1 MFRLPFLLSRS
12 AGFCI
17 ARRFFRLFF
26 VVYTHVFLYTPH
38 MSDHFSQSRALGV
51 AVLIVGVVAA
61 LMLWPYF
68 TGLALAL
75 VLAVVFYPFYQW
87 VTRLLH
93 NRSIAAFV
101 STGVVLIIILIPLI
115 IFGFLIFREAVNLY
129 QSFGVGSGGD
139 ALALLKININHV
151 FGQLFPGSGIT
162 IDVSNYFQ
170 QFAGWIAQMFGGLFT
185 SALTNIMMAIF
196 AVFSLFYFFKD
207 GENIARVLVAYSP
220 LSDQDD
226 ARIFEKIRH
235 SISMTF
241 RGSIV
246 IALIQGVVSGI
257 GFWIFGVPNPAL
269 WGGVAAVAALV
280 PNLGTSLVL
289 IPAIVYL
296 AFVSGNLVPAAGL
309 ALWGMI
315 AVGLIDNFLASQLIG
330 RGVQMH
336 PLLVV
341 LGVLG
346 GVGMFGPV
354 GFLIGP
360 TLLAVLL
367 TLLEM
372 YHVVARE
379 KKA

>member
-1 MFRLPFLLSRS
+1 MITRS
-12 AGFCI
+12 SQ
-17 ARRFFRLFF
+17 
-26 VVYTHVFLYTPH
+26 TH
-38 MSDHFSQSRALGV
+38 ALVALTV
-51 AVLIVGVVAA
+51 AVALLAM

-68 TGLALAL
+68 TALALAL
-75 VLAVVFYPFYQW
+75 VLAIVFWPVYRVVLRTLRYSG
-87 VTRLLH
+87 V
-93 NRSIAAFV
+93 AAFATTV
-101 STGVVLIIILIPLI
+101 VVICVVLIPLSF
-115 IFGFLIFREAVNLY
+115 FGFLIFREAANLY
-129 QSFGVGSGGD
+129 QSFGAGSGGD
-139 ALALLKININHV
+139 VLALLKINIDHIL
-151 FGQLFPGSGIT
+151 GQLFPGSGIT
-162 IDVSNYFQ
+162 IDVSGYFQ

-185 SALTNIMMAIF
+185 SALVSIMMAIF

-207 GENIARVLVAYSP
+207 GENIAKVLTAYSP

-226 ARIFEKIRH
+226 ARIFERIRH

-241 RGSIV
+241 RGSVI
-246 IALIQGVVSGI
+246 IALIQGVVSGV

-296 AFVSGNLVPAAGL
+296 AFMSASLVPAAGL
-309 ALWGMI
+309 ALWGVI

-360 TLLAVLL
+360 TLLAVLV
-367 TLLEM
+367 TLFEM
-372 YHVVARE
+372 YQVVAQ
-379 KKA
+379 KQKIS